1 MKDQPVNFYLNQQ
14 SIAIIDKL
22 ENINKKFKQ
31 IIGDIKKTESILE
44 DKKEENF
51 EKVIVD
57 ARIRK

>member
-1 MKDQPVNFYLNQQ
+1 MKDQPINFYLNQQ
-14 SIAIIDKL
+14 SIEIIDRL

-31 IIGDIKKTESILE
+31 IIGDIKRTETILE

-51 EKVIVD
+51 EELRID